1 MTTDLLRPAPRL
13 SRDCRQAVRC
23 LAAFAL
29 LLGATLAIGAALVT
43 WLRMPLAPLFL
54 PLGPEHRLVFGGDTP
69 ATALP
74 LLQRALVTAAW
85 LGLGGVVALLALPDE
100 REPSAAE

>member
-1 MTTDLLRPAPRL
+1 MTADLLRPAPRL
-13 SRDCRQAVRC
+13 SRDARQAVRC

-29 LLGATLAIGAALVT
+29 LLGVTLAVGAALVT

-74 LLQRALVTAAW
+74 LLQRALVTAGG
-85 LGLGGVVALLALPDE
+85 LGLGGLAALLAVPEE
-100 REPSAAE
+100 REQPAGP

>member
-1 MTTDLLRPAPRL
+1 MTADLLRPSPRL

-29 LLGATLAIGAALVT
+29 LLGITLATGATLVT
-43 WLRMPLAPLFL
+43 WLRMPLEPLFL
-54 PLGPEHRLVFGGDTP
+54 PLGEEHRLVFGGDTP

-74 LLQRALVTAAW
+74 LLARALVTAGW
-85 LGLGGVVALLALPDE
+85 LVLGGLVALVVLPDE
-100 REPSAAE
+100 RWLPAEE